1 MKKTRAALSSLKTSS
16 KKGKSELSFP
26 ESQHT
31 GCCLTQGMVCVK
43 VTVAHAQTCV
53 TRLMSSVK
61 SQPPCTIPSYL
72 LWLAR
77 FDYKNSPD
85 ILRGVGSP
93 VLQRCYSVLST
104 ATHFWVVWADNS
116 PQSDS
121 CLGLLRS
128 DAGCR
133 RFSAFPDAFFLNIFF
148 FSRGGL
154 FSASLWVS
162 RSWPGTSFSQKKC
175 LVCSRK
181 ALIHNKG
188 FEWKNSHLALLKY
201 KLREVFFS
209 SFFLNLLLYFLVF
222 FR

>member
-1 MKKTRAALSSLKTSS
+1 M
-16 KKGKSELSFP
+16 
-26 ESQHT
+26 
-31 GCCLTQGMVCVK
+31 
-43 VTVAHAQTCV
+43 
-53 TRLMSSVK
+53 
-61 SQPPCTIPSYL
+61 
-72 LWLAR
+72 
-77 FDYKNSPD
+77 
-85 ILRGVGSP
+85 
-93 VLQRCYSVLST
+93 
-104 ATHFWVVWADNS
+104 WADNS

-201 KLREVFFS
+201 KLRELFFFVIFPQFVNVFSCFFS
-209 SFFLNLLLYFLVF
+209 IGNHSDREEPSVWGMEESTSTCLYGVLLLQRDQSRGVPG
-222 FR
+222 RREGSC